1 MGAIWF
7 LSEQRNLV
15 ITGFNKV
22 YKKGVAE
29 LWITELNGNSRKLA
43 EGERAE
49 KLETALLDLVWTQ
62 FPAIIADSNGGFGAN
77 INLSAQEFEEEVE

>member
-7 LSEQRNLV
+7 LSEQRNLI
-15 ITGFNKV
+15 ITGFNKI
-22 YKKGVAE
+22 YKNGVAE

-49 KLETALLDLVWTQ
+49 KLEVALLDLVWAQ
-62 FPAIIADSNGGFGAN
+62 FPAIVADSNGGFGAN
-77 INLSAQEFEEEVE
+77 INLSEHEEEVE